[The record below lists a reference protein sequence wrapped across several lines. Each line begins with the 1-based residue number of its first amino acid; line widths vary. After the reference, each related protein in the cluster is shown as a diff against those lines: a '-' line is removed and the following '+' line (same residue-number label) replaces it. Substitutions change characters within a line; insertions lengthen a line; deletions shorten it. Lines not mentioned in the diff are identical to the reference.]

1 MQNHKLLTLNVVPKL
16 MGSYS
21 DFWAKSY

>member
-1 MQNHKLLTLNVVPKL
+1 MQNHKLQILRVIPKQAEL
-16 MGSYS
+16 YS